1 MGHTMAA
8 MKMTRLDAPLMLVVL
23 LAVLLGCG
31 APGPSMEG
39 TTPAA
44 ASEDTAAPVAEAI
57 VTPEPIA
64 PIDPNNPYQVIVAA
78 TDRSADDRKIDAGR
92 HPAELLA
99 FIGAQPGM
107 RIADLAAGAGYTTEL
122 LARAVGPTGKVY
134 GQNSPWL
141 LQRFA
146 EGPWSARLQTPAM
159 RNVTRLDREF
169 DSPFPDDLR
178 DLDAVVNVLFYHDT
192 YWLNVDREKMNQA
205 IFAALKPGG
214 MYIVVDHSGRDGTL
228 STEVKTLHR
237 IDEKLVRSE
246 ILRAGFTLAE
256 EGTFL
261 RNPNDPRD
269 WNASP
274 GAAGPQRG
282 TSDRFVLKFVKP
294 IP

>member
-1 MGHTMAA
+1 
-8 MKMTRLDAPLMLVVL
+8 MKITHFVSSLCLVLML
-23 LAVLLGCG
+23 ACG

-44 ASEDTAAPVAEAI
+44 ASEETAPPSTEVAETAAP
-57 VTPEPIA
+57 IA
-64 PIDPNNPYQVIVAA
+64 PVDPNNPYQVIVAA
-78 TDRSADDRKIDAGR
+78 ADRSADDRKIDDGR

-99 FIGAQPGM
+99 FIGVQPGM
-107 RIADLAAGAGYTTEL
+107 RVADLAAGGGYTTEL
-122 LARAVGPTGKVY
+122 LARAVGPTGRVY

-146 EGPWSARLQTPAM
+146 EGPWTARLQTPAM
-159 RNVTRLDREF
+159 QNVTRLDREF
-169 DSPFPDDLR
+169 DAPFPDDVR
-178 DLDAVVNVLFYHDT
+178 DLDAVVDVLFYHDT
-192 YWLNVDREKMNQA
+192 YWLNVDRDKMNQA
-205 IFAALKPGG
+205 IFTALKPGG

-237 IDEKLVRSE
+237 IEEKLVRTE

-274 GAAGPQRG
+274 GAAGVQRG
-282 TSDRFVLKFVKP
+282 TSDRFALKFVKP
-294 IP
+294 

>member
-1 MGHTMAA
+1 MPP
-8 MKMTRLDAPLMLVVL
+8 MKISHFDPRLLLVL
-23 LAVLLGCG
+23 TLGCG
-31 APGPSMEG
+31 APAPSMEG
-39 TTPAA
+39 TTPVAA
-44 ASEDTAAPVAEAI
+44 AEETVPPPVEITAPVAH
-57 VTPEPIA
+57 V
-64 PIDPNNPYQVIVAA
+64 DPNDPYQVIVAA
-78 TDRSADDRKIDAGR
+78 SDRSADDRKIDDGR

-99 FIGAQPGM
+99 FIGIQPGM
-107 RIADLAAGAGYTTEL
+107 RVADLAAGGGYTTEL

-159 RNVTRLDREF
+159 QNVTRLDREF
-169 DSPFPDDLR
+169 DAPFPDDVR

-192 YWLNVDREKMNQA
+192 FWLNVDRAKMNAA

-214 MYIVVDHSGRDGTL
+214 VYIVVDHSGRAGTL

-237 IDEKLVRSE
+237 IDEHLVRTE
-246 ILRAGFTLAE
+246 IARAGFTLAE

-261 RNPNDPRD
+261 RNPSDPRD

-282 TSDRFVLKFVKP
+282 TSDRFALKFVKP
-294 IP
+294 SPTTVP